1 MKAGGLVALVLLLA
15 GCTNPVPPTA
25 TVDTSATQNVA
36 VGGLAQLVVKLT
48 NTGPAIPHLGLV
60 FMTADKW
67 YEHHTV
73 TDLGGCTIATDASAF
88 DCGDLAAGASASY
101 SIVGTAKDAGSFHY
115 QLALREL
122 VLPYDFV
129 NDHPDGADLQT
140 WDETIT
146 ST

>member
-1 MKAGGLVALVLLLA
+1 MKVVGLAALALLLA

-25 TVDTSATQNVA
+25 TVETSATQTVA
-36 VGGLAQLVVKLT
+36 VGGRAQLVVKVT

-60 FMTADKW
+60 FMTVDKW
-67 YEHHTV
+67 YDHHTV
-73 TDLGGCTIATDASAF
+73 TDLGGCTIATGASAF
-88 DCGDLAAGASASY
+88 DCGDLGVGASASF

-115 QLALREL
+115 ELALREL
-122 VLPYDFV
+122 VQPFDFV

-146 ST
+146 PT

>member
-1 MKAGGLVALVLLLA
+1 MQVARVVALVLLLA
-15 GCTNPVPPTA
+15 GCTNPIPPTA
-25 TVDTSATQNVA
+25 TVETSATENVA

-67 YEHHTV
+67 YDHHTV

-88 DCGDLAAGASASY
+88 DCGDLAAGASASF
-101 SIVGTAKDAGSFHY
+101 SIMGTAKAAGSFHY

-122 VLPYDFV
+122 VQPFDFV
-129 NDHPDGADLQT
+129 NDHPDGADVQT

-146 ST
+146 PT

>member
-1 MKAGGLVALVLLLA
+1 MKVGRLVALVLLLA

-25 TVDTSATQNVA
+25 TVETSATLSVA

-60 FMTADKW
+60 FETADKW
-67 YEHHTV
+67 YDHHTV
-73 TDLGGCTIATDASAF
+73 TDLSGCAIASDASAF
-88 DCGDLAAGASASY
+88 DCGDLAAGASASF
-101 SIVGTAKDAGSFHY
+101 SIMGTAKDAGTYHY

-122 VLPYDFV
+122 VQPFDFV
-129 NDHPDGADLQT
+129 NDHPDGADLQI

-146 ST
+146 PK

>member
-1 MKAGGLVALVLLLA
+1 LGGSFALVLLVV
-15 GCTNPVPPTA
+15 GCANPTPLTA
-25 TVDTSATQNVA
+25 TVEASATQSVA
-36 VGGLAQLVVKLT
+36 VGGRAQLVVKLT

-67 YEHHTV
+67 YDHHTV
-73 TDLGGCTIATDASAF
+73 SDFGGCTLASDASAF
-88 DCGDLAAGASASY
+88 DCGDVGAGATASFL
-101 SIVGTAKDAGSFHY
+101 IVGSAKDAGTFHY

-122 VLPYDFV
+122 VRPFDFV
-129 NDHPDGADLQT
+129 NDHPDGADVQA